1 MKFRGHLKHYFL
13 ENYGFCRSAAPP
25 LPGSLLALAD
35 EVDTTQATNQVKSSL
50 WSLSL
55 QKR

>member
-13 ENYGFCRSAAPP
+13 ENYGLCRSAAPP

-50 WSLSL
+50 WSLS
-55 QKR
+55 